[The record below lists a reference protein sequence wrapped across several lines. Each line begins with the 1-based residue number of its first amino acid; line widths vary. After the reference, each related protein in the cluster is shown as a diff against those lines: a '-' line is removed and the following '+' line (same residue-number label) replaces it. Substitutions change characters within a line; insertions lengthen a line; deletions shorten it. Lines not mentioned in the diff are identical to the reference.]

1 MNRFSMGFF
10 ALLLFSTPHLDAQT
24 EDGFYVELDLGL
36 SSISDVGVT
45 TSESLDFD
53 GGVTFG
59 GAFGYRF
66 LHHYRGELN
75 ISSRKAD
82 VDSVNGGAATGDL
95 SVTNFMANIY
105 YDFDLESPL
114 KLYLGAGLGSA
125 SVDVDATPSMMGAP
139 AIDESDNSAFAFN
152 VMAGASYPVHESID
166 LCLGYRYLGTRD
178 VFSSNLDLHEF
189 LVGVRYSF

>member
-1 MNRFSMGFF
+1 MAFF
-10 ALLLFSTPHLDAQT
+10 AVLFVSSQALDAAT

-82 VDSVNGGAATGDL
+82 VDSVDGGAATGDL

-114 KLYLGAGLGSA
+114 KLYLDTG
-125 SVDVDATPSMMGAP
+125 ATPSMMGA
-139 AIDESDNSAFAFN
+139 AIDESDGGAFAFN

-166 LCLGYRYLGTRD
+166 LCFGYRYLGTRD

>member
-1 MNRFSMGFF
+1 MRISMAFF
-10 ALLLFSTPHLDAQT
+10 AVLFVSSQALDAAT

-82 VDSVNGGAATGDL
+82 VDSVDGGAATGDL

-125 SVDVDATPSMMGAP
+125 SVDVDATPSMMGA
-139 AIDESDNSAFAFN
+139 AIDESDGGAFAFN

-166 LCLGYRYLGTRD
+166 LCFGYRYLGTRD

>member
-1 MNRFSMGFF
+1 MRISMAFF
-10 ALLLFSTPHLDAQT
+10 AVLFVSSQALDAAT

-82 VDSVNGGAATGDL
+82 VDSVNGEAATGDV

-125 SVDVDATPSMMGAP
+125 SVDVDATATSMSG
-139 AIDESDNSAFAFN
+139 AIDESDGGAFAFN

-178 VFSSNLDLHEF
+178 LFSSNLDLHEF